1 MTASTFF
8 SFLLF
13 STCHLGFG
21 FKSRALPQQNSCISK
36 FSTCGSSNVR
46 DGSRIM
52 ICSASRM
59 PVFNEEDEEQLRKI
73 MAGEFWEDDMPDF
86 SDNLPTRERSRVKA
100 AAAITDQP
108 APAAQT
114 SNSVSEKKVTA
125 PNANWRTA
133 TDAAVAQ
140 SKANPM
146 LVSKAPVV
154 IKKKKPV
161 PAPSADYLDFSDL
174 DYDDFESAMRYDF
187 NTVLCDLD
195 IILQHIVLIA
205 MFDKW
210 ISARIGKKRMEE

>member
-1 MTASTFF
+1 MTVSTFF

-21 FKSRALPQQNSCISK
+21 FKSRAFHQQNSFLSK
-36 FSTCGSSNVR
+36 SFSYGSSFVR
-46 DGSRIM
+46 DGNRIM

-100 AAAITDQP
+100 AAAIIDQP
-108 APAAQT
+108 APAAQA

-133 TDAAVAQ
+133 TDAAIAQ
-140 SKANPM
+140 SKTNPM
-146 LVSKAPVV
+146 LVTKTPAV

-174 DYDDFESAMRYDF
+174 DYDDFESAMR
-187 NTVLCDLD
+187 
-195 IILQHIVLIA
+195 
-205 MFDKW
+205 
-210 ISARIGKKRMEE
+210 